1 MKRRVA
7 QAWGVALVAIA
18 GVAAGCSTIHES
30 APPRYWTLTVIAG
43 DVVDAPV
50 ARTIGVGPASLP
62 AYLDRVGV
70 VTRSGSRLE
79 VAQFDVWGESLA
91 ENVTR
96 VLADNL
102 ERLLPGTS
110 AAPFPWEG
118 FSSRLDQRVAVRIA
132 RFDADGDG
140 TVHLEASWSV
150 RSAARSEPSAGGRA
164 AIREPVAAGGG
175 VEQITDAMSRSL
187 AELSR
192 RIAAQVSARSGP

>member
-1 MKRRVA
+1 MMRRMTPA
-7 QAWGVALVAIA
+7 FGVALVAAA
-18 GVAAGCSTIHES
+18 GVAFGCSTIHES
-30 APPRYWTLTVIAG
+30 APPRYWTLTAIAG
-43 DVVDAPV
+43 DVAEVPV
-50 ARTIGVGPASLP
+50 ARTIGVGPVSLP
-62 AYLDRVGV
+62 AYLDRVSV
-70 VTRSGSRLE
+70 VTRTGSRLE
-79 VAQFDVWGESLA
+79 VAQFDVWGQPLA

-110 AAPFPWEG
+110 ATPFPWEG
-118 FSSRLDQRVAVRIA
+118 FSSQLDQRVAVRIA

-150 RSAARSEPSAGGRA
+150 RSGDRSERRSVGRA
-164 AIREPVAAGGG
+164 AIREPVAGGG

-192 RIAAQVSARSGP
+192 RIAAQLSARSAP